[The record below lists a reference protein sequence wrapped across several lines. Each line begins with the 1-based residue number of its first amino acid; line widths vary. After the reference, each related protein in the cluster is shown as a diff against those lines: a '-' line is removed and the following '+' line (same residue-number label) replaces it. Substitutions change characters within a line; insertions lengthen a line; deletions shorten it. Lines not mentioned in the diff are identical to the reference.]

1 MIMMMIFKIMTT
13 VMMMMMMMM
22 IGRLC
27 IQDCPTAPSEE
38 KEVVGGEV
46 WN

>member
-13 VMMMMMMMM
+13 VMMMMM

-38 KEVVGGEV
+38 REVVGAEV